1 MLLIV
6 SKEINFLLA
15 RGLLSLRK
23 SLRQMS
29 ETATFVRQ
37 LLSNTLPESIGT
49 FGILSC
55 RKFTTSLMMGN
66 KSKKLTLKIRKATS
80 QLWLHLKL
88 CSKNGIVKM
97 F

>member
-49 FGILSC
+49 FGILSY
-55 RKFTTSLMMGN
+55 RKFTTYDGEQKQKTNLEN
-66 KSKKLTLKIRKATS
+66 KKSNQPALAAP
-80 QLWLHLKL
+80 
-88 CSKNGIVKM
+88 
-97 F
+97 